1 VANNIQSLPAD
12 RTAAAAWTDI
22 AGRLPDDDTA
32 AAVDAADDLH
42 ASRSTA
48 DKGRTWKELNT
59 IEEDLRPERA
69 VERPG
74 GGRSWSQ
81 IAEDLA
87 KRMDEDLVEAAKTS
101 EAARSSSW
109 DESGGEGSPAD
120 LVGFRIKGGTEVRP
134 LLSIGKI

>member
-1 VANNIQSLPAD
+1 
-12 RTAAAAWTDI
+12 
-22 AGRLPDDDTA
+22 
-32 AAVDAADDLH
+32 VDAADDLH
-42 ASRSTA
+42 AARSTA

-69 VERPG
+69 VERPAG

-81 IAEDLA
+81 VAEDLA
-87 KRMDEDLVEAAKTS
+87 KRTDEDLVV
-101 EAARSSSW
+101 AARSSSW

-120 LVGFRIKGGTEVRP
+120 LVGFRIKGGTEVRS

>member
-1 VANNIQSLPAD
+1 VANSQSLTAD

-22 AGRLPDDDTA
+22 AGRLADDDTTD
-32 AAVDAADDLH
+32 AVDAADDLH
-42 ASRSTA
+42 ALRSTA

-87 KRMDEDLVEAAKTS
+87 KRTDGDLV

-120 LVGFRIKGGTEVRP
+120 LVGFRIKGGTEVRS
-134 LLSIGKI
+134 LLSRQT